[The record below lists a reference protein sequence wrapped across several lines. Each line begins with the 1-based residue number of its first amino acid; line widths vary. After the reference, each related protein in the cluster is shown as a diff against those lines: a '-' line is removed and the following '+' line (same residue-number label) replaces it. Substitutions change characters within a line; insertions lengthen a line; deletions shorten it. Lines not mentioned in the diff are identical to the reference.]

1 MLRVIDALSA
11 PGAVLNEDA
20 WGAVDDA
27 VWVLDGATGVW
38 PEQRLSADSDAAWLA
53 GEISLAMA
61 QAHDRGSDASAVLT
75 RAIGAAAEKA
85 RGLCDLD
92 AIPPSHLPSA
102 SFIAARRVE
111 HGIELSNLGDCALL
125 WRADGA
131 SATRFGS
138 SGVTKLEAEFT
149 AALASHRATGKT
161 RAQAREAVVDLLR
174 RQRARMNHPEGYWI
188 VDLSGVGAPHVQI
201 LLLEPQVRGELLL
214 MSDGLYRLV
223 EVFGRYDDDGLMD
236 AAASR
241 GLADLMAELREI
253 ERADP
258 DCERFDRGK
267 THDDATG
274 VLLGVG

>member
-1 MLRVIDALSA
+1 VLRVIDALSA

-53 GEISLAMA
+53 REISLAMV
-61 QAHDRGSDASAVLT
+61 QTHDPDSDASAVLT
-75 RAIGAAAEKA
+75 RAIGAVAEKA
-85 RGLCDLD
+85 SGLCDLD

-102 SFIAARRVE
+102 SFVAARRVE

-125 WRADGA
+125 WRADGG
-131 SATRFGS
+131 SAGRFGS
-138 SGVTKLEAEFT
+138 SGVTRLEAEFT
-149 AALASHRATGKT
+149 AALAAHRAVGKT
-161 RAQAREAVVDLLR
+161 RAQARDAVMDLLR
-174 RQRARMNHPEGYWI
+174 GQRALMNHPDGYWI
-188 VDLSGVGAPHVQI
+188 VDLSGAGAPHVQT
-201 LLLEPQVRGELLL
+201 LLLELQVKGELLL
-214 MSDGLYRLV
+214 MSDGFYRLV
-223 EVFGRYDDDGLMD
+223 EVFGRYDDDSLMD

-241 GLADLMAELREI
+241 GLSDLMAELREI
-253 ERADP
+253 ERGDP

-274 VLLGVG
+274 VLLKVG

>member
-1 MLRVIDALSA
+1 MLRMIDALSA

-38 PEQRLSADSDAAWLA
+38 PEQRLSAASDAAWLA
-53 GEISLAMA
+53 DEISRAMA
-61 QAHDRGSDASAVLT
+61 QAHDPGLDARAVLA
-75 RAIGAAAEKA
+75 RAIGAVAGKA
-85 RGLCDLD
+85 RRFCDLD
-92 AIPPSHLPSA
+92 AIPPAHLPSA
-102 SFIAARRVE
+102 SFVAARRVAR
-111 HGIELSNLGDCALL
+111 GIELSNLGDCALL
-125 WRADGA
+125 WRAHGA
-131 SATRFGS
+131 SAKRFGS
-138 SGVTKLEAEFT
+138 SAVTKLEAEFT
-149 AALASHRATGKT
+149 AALASHRAAGKT

-174 RQRARMNHPEGYWI
+174 RQRALMNRPDGYWI
-188 VDLSGVGAPHVQI
+188 VDLSGAGAPHVQT
-201 LLLEPQVRGELLL
+201 LMLDPQVMGELLL

-223 EVFGRYDDDGLMD
+223 EVFGRYDDDALMD

-253 ERADP
+253 ERGDP

-274 VLLGVG
+274 VLLSLG